1 MLKRFE
7 NGPGIVLTCEEG
19 HESEEFWGLWG
30 FSKDSKPSTTSE
42 RNHEWDKL
50 FLDLEPGKLD
60 VLYIYLY
67 FKNYESPHIYYG
79 ADDEEENK
87 D

>member
-7 NGPGIVLTCEEG
+7 NGPNIVHTLEEG
-19 HESEEFWGLWG
+19 NESDELWSLWG
-30 FSKDSKPSTTSE
+30 FTKDNKPSQTSE

-60 VLYIYLY
+60 VL
-67 FKNYESPHIYYG
+67 
-79 ADDEEENK
+79 
-87 D
+87 